1 MMYHMAMARTQVL
14 VQLDDDLVLR
24 LDRLARDLSVSR
36 SELLRR
42 GARALLE
49 AADLAR
55 ADEALIEAYRL
66 QPQSPSMVETASR
79 LAAKMTPEW

>member
-1 MMYHMAMARTQVL
+1 MNYHMAMTRTQVL

-55 ADEALIEAYRL
+55 ADEALIEAYRA
-66 QPQSPSMVETASR
+66 QPQSPSMVEIASR
-79 LAAKMTPEW
+79 LAAKMAPEW

>member
-1 MMYHMAMARTQVL
+1 MYHMAMARTQVL

-24 LDRLARDLSVSR
+24 LDRLARDVSVSR

-55 ADEALIEAYRL
+55 ADKALVESYSM

-79 LAAKMTPEW
+79 LAAKMVPEW

>member
-1 MMYHMAMARTQVL
+1 MMYHMGMARTQVL
-14 VQLDDDLVLR
+14 VQLDDGLVLR
-24 LDRLARDLSVSR
+24 LDRLARDMSVSR

-49 AADLAR
+49 AADLAS
-55 ADEALIEAYRL
+55 ADEALIEAYRMR
-66 QPQSPSMVETASR
+66 PQSPSMVETASR

>member
-1 MMYHMAMARTQVL
+1 MNHMAMACTQVL
-14 VQLDDDLVLR
+14 VQLDDESVLR
-24 LDRLARDLSVSR
+24 LDRLARDMSVSR

-55 ADEALIEAYRL
+55 ADEALIEAYRI
-66 QPQSPSMVETASR
+66 QPQHPSMIETASR
-79 LAAKMTPEW
+79 LAAKTAPEW

>member
-1 MMYHMAMARTQVL
+1 MYHMGMARTQVL
-14 VQLDDDLVLR
+14 VQLDDGLVLR

-79 LAAKMTPEW
+79 LAAKMTLEW

>member
-1 MMYHMAMARTQVL
+1 MMNHMAMACTQVL
-14 VQLDDDLVLR
+14 VQLDDESVLR
-24 LDRLARDLSVSR
+24 LDRLARDMSVSR

-55 ADEALIEAYRL
+55 ADEALIEACRT
-66 QPQSPSMVETASR
+66 QPQHRSMIETAST
-79 LAAKMTPEW
+79 LAAKMAPEW

>member
-1 MMYHMAMARTQVL
+1 MARTQVL

-24 LDRLARDLSVSR
+24 LDRLARDVSVSR

-49 AADLAR
+49 AADLAG
-55 ADEALIEAYRL
+55 ADEALVESYSM

-79 LAAKMTPEW
+79 LAAKMVPEW

>member
-1 MMYHMAMARTQVL
+1 MYHMVMARTQVL

-24 LDRLARDLSVSR
+24 LDQLASDLSVSR

-49 AADLAR
+49 AADLAK
-55 ADEALIEAYRL
+55 ADEALAEAYRL
-66 QPQSPSMVETASR
+66 QPQDALLNETASK
-79 LAAKMTPEW
+79 LAAAMAPEW

>member
-1 MMYHMAMARTQVL
+1 MIYHMVMTRMQVL

-42 GARALLE
+42 GARAVLE
-49 AADLAR
+49 AADLVE
-55 ADEALIEAYRL
+55 ADEALIEAYL
-66 QPQSPSMVETASR
+66 TYPQDPSIVVAASR
-79 LAAKMTPEW
+79 LAATMVPEW

>member
-1 MMYHMAMARTQVL
+1 MYHMAMARTQVL

-24 LDRLARDLSVSR
+24 LDRLARDMSVSR

-49 AADLAR
+49 AADVAM
-55 ADEALIEAYRL
+55 ADEALIEAYRIR
-66 QPQSPSMVETASR
+66 PQNPSMVETAGR
-79 LAAKMTPEW
+79 LAAKMVPEW

>member
-1 MMYHMAMARTQVL
+1 MNYHMAMARTQVL

-55 ADEALIEAYRL
+55 ADEALIEAYRT
-66 QPQSPSMVETASR
+66 QPQSPSMVEIASR
-79 LAAKMTPEW
+79 LAAKTAPEW